1 MKYSTNKTFTG
12 RTAHGFTLIELLV
25 VIAIIAILAAMILPA
40 LAAAKAKAKRTTCL
54 NNLHQAE
61 VGCALYSNDFGDW
74 YPIEAV
80 GGANNYPS
88 KVNYMGGIHYT
99 RYFSSSPNPN
109 QHIPPGYQPFGN
121 QAGGPNNNQ
130 NLGYLYGGGFIAN
143 PAVFYCPSFSD
154 APATA
159 PNAALSIETYSN
171 PTFISSDGG
180 AIVRCTYMFN
190 PRMVDGQG
198 LQGTP
203 NTLRKYQKVT
213 DAKVRDVLCVD
224 YMANPNASGG
234 VPFDLQHWSHWPSKG
249 LMVLWTDGSASYS
262 LSHKGFVDATT
273 SLTSVED
280 ATSYKDYDIVFD
292 DFLYNE

>member
-1 MKYSTNKTFTG
+1 MTVNHPLEVHQN
-12 RTAHGFTLIELLV
+12 RGFTLIELLV

-61 VGCALYSNDFGDW
+61 IGCSLYSNDFGDW

-80 GGANNYPS
+80 GAANTFPS
-88 KVNYMGGIHYT
+88 KINYMSGIHYT
-99 RYFSSSPNPN
+99 RYFTGAGTGLLPVNTAVPPN
-109 QHIPPGYQPFGN
+109 YKPFNLVNGC
-121 QAGGPNNNQ
+121 Q
-130 NLGYLYGGGFIAN
+130 NLGFLYGGGYIAN
-143 PAVFYCPSFSD
+143 PAAFYCPSFSD
-154 APATA
+154 APLTA
-159 PNAALSIETYSN
+159 PNAQLSIETYST
-171 PTFISSDGG
+171 PVFLSSDSGG
-180 AIVRCTYMFN
+180 TVRCSYMFN

-198 LQGTP
+198 LNGAA
-203 NTLRKYQKVT
+203 NDLRKYQKVT

-224 YMANPNASGG
+224 YMANPGGFTG

-262 LSHKGFVDATT
+262 LSHKGYIDATT
-273 SLTSVED
+273 TLTSTED
-280 ATSYKDYDIVFD
+280 AISWKDYDVVFD